1 MKGIDVSNAQGNIDW
16 NKVKADGIEFAIIR
30 LGWGGNAINQDDPK
44 FNQYVTE
51 CERIGLPWGAYLY
64 SYALTLDNVDNE
76 IEHSLRVLKG
86 KKPTL
91 GVWFDMEDADHY
103 KQKHGINVY
112 QNRRL
117 ITDMCKKYVDGMTK
131 NGYDTGVYASSD
143 YFKNVIYRNELTCP
157 IWLAIWGP
165 SQPSMPCKMW
175 QYTSK
180 GSVSG
185 INGNVDMDIFYG
197 ENVTPIPKPA
207 EPTCKITIEKIICK
221 MGSSNDDVKLL
232 QWLLNSKG
240 HNCGDVDGIF
250 GSKTKAA
257 VLNYQRDHIECGTP
271 DGTCGPKTWTSLLS

>member
-1 MKGIDVSNAQGNIDW
+1 MKGIDVSNNQGNIDW

-44 FNQYVTE
+44 FNQYVSE
-51 CERIGLPWGAYLY
+51 CEKIGLPWGAYIY
-64 SYALTLDNVDNE
+64 SYALTLDAVDNE

-112 QNRRL
+112 QSRRL
-117 ITDMCKKYVDGMTK
+117 ITDMCKKYVEAMKK
-131 NGYDTGVYASSD
+131 NGYDAGVYASSD
-143 YFKNVIYRNELTCP
+143 YFKNVIYKDELSCP
-157 IWLAIWGP
+157 IWLALWGP
-165 SQPSMPCKMW
+165 SQPNMPCRIW

-180 GSVSG
+180 GAVNG
-185 INGNVDMDIFYG
+185 IKGNVDMDTLYDDIKP
-197 ENVTPIPKPA
+197 VPKPTLQ
-207 EPTCKITIEKIICK
+207 TCKVTCDKVICK
-221 MGSSNDDVKLL
+221 MGVTHPDVKLM
-232 QWLLNSKG
+232 QWLLNDKG
-240 HNCGDVDGIF
+240 HNCGDIDGIF

>member
-1 MKGIDVSNAQGNIDW
+1 MRGIDVSNNQGNIDW
-16 NKVKADGIEFAIIR
+16 NKVRADGVEFAIIR

-51 CERIGLPWGAYLY
+51 CERVDLPWGAYIY

-76 IEHSLRVLKG
+76 IEHSLRMLKG

-117 ITDMCKKYVDGMTK
+117 ITDMCKKYVDGMKK
-131 NGYDTGVYASSD
+131 NGYDAGVYASSD
-143 YFKNVIYRNELTCP
+143 YFKNVIYKDELTCP
-157 IWLAIWGP
+157 IWLALWGP
-165 SQPSMPCKMW
+165 SQPNMPCKIW

-180 GSVSG
+180 GSVNG
-185 INGNVDMDIFYG
+185 IKGNVDMDTFYG
-197 ENVTPIPKPA
+197 EDVKPTPKPVVQKC
-207 EPTCKITIEKIICK
+207 EVKCNKVICK
-221 MGSSNDDVKLL
+221 MGVTHFDVKLL
-232 QWLLNSKG
+232 QWLLNNKG

-250 GSKTKAA
+250 GRLTRDA
-257 VLNYQRDHIECGTP
+257 VISYQRDHVECGTP
-271 DGTCGPKTWTSLLS
+271 DGVCGQKTWTSLLS